1 MGKMVMHLCV
11 RRCLHTAGPYYT
23 CLVFSGESFLSL
35 FTNSRKNIQHF
46 WKGRANRV
54 ALVWRVI
61 SREKTLI
68 HHTPTGHTRAPRW
81 CWFSF
86 LSLLLLGIFAA
97 DFEQCAVS
105 LYKTTLLLCILRSLS
120 YRCSVSVWTLFG
132 LLRALMTLMAT
143 DEAKW
148 LYWIIRMK
156 SDRHRKLIYR
166 ELPQKDS
173 FLIESLKYKK
183 YRLSAHGQHHLF
195 WCWKS
200 FSFSR
205 RWSYVCVY
213 IK

>member
-1 MGKMVMHLCV
+1 MRYIISFKEKKNFIQRRPVIVRWNTRAAREEDPKILWHDADDKIIIMYSTHVLWFKPGGKKKRKLRSDTIANNIKEKMGKMVMHLCV

-86 LSLLLLGIFAA
+86 LSLLLLGIFRW
-97 DFEQCAVS
+97 
-105 LYKTTLLLCILRSLS
+105 LRTMCGLS
-120 YRCSVSVWTLFG
+120 
-132 LLRALMTLMAT
+132 
-143 DEAKW
+143 
-148 LYWIIRMK
+148 I
-156 SDRHRKLIYR
+156 
-166 ELPQKDS
+166 
-173 FLIESLKYKK
+173 
-183 YRLSAHGQHHLF
+183 
-195 WCWKS
+195 
-200 FSFSR
+200 
-205 RWSYVCVY
+205 
-213 IK
+213 